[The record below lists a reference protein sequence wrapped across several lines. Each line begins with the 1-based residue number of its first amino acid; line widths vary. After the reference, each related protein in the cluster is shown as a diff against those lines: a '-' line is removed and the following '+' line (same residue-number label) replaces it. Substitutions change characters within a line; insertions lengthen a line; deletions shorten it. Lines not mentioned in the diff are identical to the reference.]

1 MALFSRRDLINK
13 ANLIRQRNFS
23 TKLASTILA
32 ESYKAY
38 NPFKTYDIFLSHS
51 YQDADMIL
59 GLKFT
64 LEEKGYEVYVDW
76 IEDNQLSREN
86 VNAQT
91 ANQLR
96 VRMRSCKSLFF
107 ATSDN
112 SSDSKWMPWELGYY
126 DLVIEEKVAIL
137 PINNSSYQKDS
148 FEGQEYLGLYNYV
161 IDNYGSLY
169 VRYLNGSFKSFREWI
184 SE

>member
-13 ANLIRQRNFS
+13 ANSDIQKS
-23 TKLASTILA
+23 YYGKSASKILS
-32 ESYKAY
+32 ESYNAY
-38 NPFKTYDIFLSHS
+38 SPYKTYDVFLSHS
-51 YQDADMIL
+51 YQDADVIL
-59 GLKFT
+59 GLKKT
-64 LEEKGYEVYVDW
+64 LEEKGYDVYVDW
-76 IEDNQLSREN
+76 IDDNQMSRDN
-86 VNAQT
+86 VNVRT

-96 VRMRSCKSLFF
+96 NRMKSCKSLFF

-126 DLVIEEKVAIL
+126 DGYRGKVAIL

-148 FEGQEYLGLYNYV
+148 YEGQEYLGLYDYV
-161 IDNYGSLY
+161 IEDYGTLY
-169 VRYLNGSFKSFREWI
+169 IKYLKGESKPFREWI